1 MSRKPIGQC
10 TGNVRATY
18 GQCTGNV
25 RALCAPPFVIHR
37 RVYQAIGGC
46 TLGISVSRRY
56 FSLLLVPPS
65 SVLLAH
71 IRPFIPPH
79 PSSPQLSSCFRFTH
93 HPSSFIICAPAA
105 CFLPTA
111 VASSSFLFASLS
123 ILPSDGTSK
132 VSKLSSHKMCPTR
145 FST

>member
-46 TLGISVSRRY
+46 TLGI
-56 FSLLLVPPS
+56 LVWVHVMHFGFQAVFFPPS
-65 SVLLAH
+65 RSSFV
-71 IRPFIPPH
+71 RPSRAYSSFHTSASLVSSIVVVPSFH
-79 PSSPQLSSCFRFTH
+79 PSSRILHNLCSSPLFLAYSSCLFVIFVCLPLHLAIRWNIE
-93 HPSSFIICAPAA
+93 SFQ
-105 CFLPTA
+105 TE
-111 VASSSFLFASLS
+111 FA
-123 ILPSDGTSK
+123 
-132 VSKLSSHKMCPTR
+132 
-145 FST
+145 